1 MMKRSIYFQYILFV
15 VFVIGAS
22 FSQPSKLIEK
32 SKKVIYKSYDKKS
45 FELGKIDFSSL
56 NYEST
61 LNETNFFKIEFAD
74 NSEYS
79 YLFLGNAPSQTE
91 TFDYMVIFNND
102 LSIRKIKVLIYRESW
117 GGEIGS
123 NRWLR
128 QFVNA
133 NKGDEFIYRKNISA
147 ISGATISVKSMTQSI
162 NNLLEE
168 IEVLHNNQ
176 FF

>member
-1 MMKRSIYFQYILFV
+1 M
-15 VFVIGAS
+15 
-22 FSQPSKLIEK
+22 
-32 SKKVIYKSYDKKS
+32 
-45 FELGKIDFSSL
+45 
-56 NYEST
+56 
-61 LNETNFFKIEFAD
+61 
-74 NSEYS
+74 
-79 YLFLGNAPSQTE
+79 FLGNAPSQTE

-168 IEVLHNNQ
+168 IEVLHNNH

>member
-1 MMKRSIYFQYILFV
+1 
-15 VFVIGAS
+15 
-22 FSQPSKLIEK
+22 
-32 SKKVIYKSYDKKS
+32 
-45 FELGKIDFSSL
+45 
-56 NYEST
+56 
-61 LNETNFFKIEFAD
+61 
-74 NSEYS
+74 
-79 YLFLGNAPSQTE
+79 
-91 TFDYMVIFNND
+91 MVIFNND

-133 NKGDEFIYRKNISA
+133 DKNEKFIYRKNISA

-168 IEVLHNNQ
+168 IEVLYNNQ

>member
-1 MMKRSIYFQYILFV
+1 MKRCIYFQFLLFV

-32 SKKVIYKSYDKKS
+32 SKKVISKSYEKKS
-45 FELGKIDFSSL
+45 FELSKIDFSSL
-56 NYEST
+56 DYEST
-61 LNETNFFKIEFAD
+61 LNEKNFFKIEFDD

-79 YLFLGNAPSQTE
+79 YLFIGNAPSQTE
-91 TFDYMVIFNND
+91 TFDYMVIFNKD
-102 LSIRKIKVLIYRESW
+102 LSVRKIKVLIYRESW

-128 QFVNA
+128 QFVGAKKN
-133 NKGDEFIYRKNISA
+133 NKFIYRKNISA
-147 ISGATISVKSMTQSI
+147 ISGATISVKSITKSI
-162 NNLLEE
+162 NNLLAE
-168 IEVLHNNQ
+168 IELLHKNQ